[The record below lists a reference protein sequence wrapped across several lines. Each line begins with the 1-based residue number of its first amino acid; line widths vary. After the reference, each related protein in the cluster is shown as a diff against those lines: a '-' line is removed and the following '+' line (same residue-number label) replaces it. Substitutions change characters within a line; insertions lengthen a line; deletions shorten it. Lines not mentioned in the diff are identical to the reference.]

1 MLGVV
6 ITFAACSAVYIGFM
20 VVLIIRGGRQHADAY
35 LVAASAFTALWAA
48 TMAIRWASPDE
59 AIQAFSFA
67 ARVLEELASISWV
80 LFVAEIALS
89 ARQDKVRI
97 IRPSIMLA
105 CAGAICLICVCLE
118 LAWLLSPPETT
129 PLSIG
134 LLFAARLCLALA
146 GLVAVEN
153 LIRNATEEGFW
164 SVKYL
169 GIGLGGLFAY
179 DFYVYADALLF
190 RNVSLNLLELRGA
203 ISVLALPLIVVGASR
218 SLLPDRP
225 IALSHRMAFHSLV
238 IFAAGIY
245 LLVMAAAGYYL
256 RQFGGSNGNL
266 FTGLFV
272 FGAVLLLAV
281 IFASHG
287 LRSWLKVWLY
297 KNLFIYKYDYRQEWL
312 QFINTIALDQSGT
325 NLRMRVIKSIANIV
339 DSPGGVL
346 WKWQSRDQSYTVTE
360 KWNYHAF
367 PLDRSL
373 DGQLVAYLSQKGWVV
388 NLNDWRSNPGAY
400 EGIPIPEWFRTMP
413 EAWILVPLLHGSL
426 VLGVVLLQQPRA
438 ARVLNWED
446 FDLLKTCSRQAAGYL
461 SESIA
466 VQALS
471 ENRELEI
478 FNRRFA
484 FVIHDIK
491 TTINQL
497 SLLLKNAERHGE
509 NPAFQ
514 KDVLASVRDS
524 VTAMSGVLEQIN
536 AERQRGPTVSTI
548 DLAAL
553 VERVVD
559 QHVKSA
565 CADIRIECPYKPVTV
580 RGDEQRFT
588 TIVSHL
594 VQNAIDAAG
603 EAGRVC
609 IGLHQVNDRVA
620 LEVEDNGHGMT
631 PEFIRDELFQP
642 FKTTKN
648 TGYGIGAYQC
658 RELVCEIGGRLTVT
672 SAPGEGTLMTVTL
685 PAAPAIAQDSQS
697 VRAS

>member
-6 ITFAACSAVYIGFM
+6 ITFAACAAVYIGFM
-20 VVLIIRGGRQHADAY
+20 VVLIIRGGRKHADAY
-35 LVAASAFTALWAA
+35 LVAASAFTALWAS
-48 TMAIRWASPDE
+48 TMAIHWASPDE
-59 AIQAFSFA
+59 ATQAFTFA
-67 ARVLEELASISWV
+67 ARVLEGMASISWV

-89 ARQDKVRI
+89 ARQDKGRI

-105 CAGAICLICVCLE
+105 CAAVVCLICLCLE
-118 LAWLLSPPETT
+118 LAWLLSPPETL

-153 LIRNATEEGFW
+153 LIRNTTEEGFW

-190 RNVSLNLLELRGA
+190 RNVSAGLLELRGA

-225 IALSHRMAFHSLV
+225 IALSHRMAFHSLA
-238 IFAAGIY
+238 ILAGGVY
-245 LLVMAAAGYYL
+245 LLVMAAAGYYI
-256 RQFGGSNGNL
+256 RQFGGSNSNL

-287 LRSWLKVWLY
+287 IRSWLKVWLY

-312 QFINTIALDQSGT
+312 QFINTIAVDQSGT

-339 DSPGGVL
+339 DSTGGVL
-346 WKWQSRDQSYTVTE
+346 WKWQSRDQSYAVTE
-360 KWNYHAF
+360 KWNYHSF
-367 PLDRSL
+367 PTDCSL
-373 DGQLVAYLSQKGWVV
+373 DSQFVECLSQKGWII
-388 NLNDWRSNPGAY
+388 NLNDWRSGLNAY
-400 EGIPIPEWFRTMP
+400 DGVRIPEWLRAMP
-413 EAWILVPLLHGSL
+413 ETWILVPLQHGSL
-426 VLGVVLLQQPRA
+426 VLGVVLLRQPRA
-438 ARVLNWED
+438 ARMLNWED

-497 SLLLKNAERHGE
+497 SLLLKNAEKHGE

-536 AERQRGPTVSTI
+536 AERQRVSSVSTI
-548 DLAAL
+548 DLATL
-553 VERVVD
+553 IERVVG
-559 QHVKSA
+559 QRVKSGQ
-565 CADIRIECPYKPVTV
+565 ADIRIECPYKPVNV
-580 RGDEQRFT
+580 MGDEHRLT

-603 EAGRVC
+603 ETGYVS

-620 LEVEDNGHGMT
+620 FEVEDDGHGMT

-642 FKTTKN
+642 FKSTKIS
-648 TGYGIGAYQC
+648 GYGIGAYQC
-658 RELVCEIGGRLTVT
+658 RELVRELGGRLTVT

-685 PAAPAIAQDSQS
+685 PAAPATPSESLA

>member
-6 ITFAACSAVYIGFM
+6 ITFAACAAVYIGFM
-20 VVLIIRGGRQHADAY
+20 AVLIIRGGRKHADAY
-35 LVAASAFTALWAA
+35 LVAAAAFTALWAT
-48 TMAIRWASPDE
+48 TMAIHWASPE
-59 AIQAFSFA
+59 ESARAFTFA
-67 ARVLEELASISWV
+67 ERVLEELASISWV
-80 LFVAEIALS
+80 LFVAELALA
-89 ARQDKVRI
+89 ARRDKERL

-105 CAGAICLICVCLE
+105 CAGFVCLICLCLE

-134 LLFAARLCLALA
+134 LLFAARLCLAMA

-153 LIRNATEEGFW
+153 LIRNTTEEGFW

-190 RNVSLNLLELRGA
+190 RNVSLSLLELRGA

-238 IFAAGIY
+238 IFAGGIY
-245 LLVMAAAGYYL
+245 LLVMAAAGYYI
-256 RQFGGSNGNL
+256 RQFGGSHGNL
-266 FTGLFV
+266 FTGLFI

-312 QFINTIALDQSGT
+312 QFIHTIALDQSGT

-339 DSPGGVL
+339 DSTGGVL
-346 WKWQSRDQSYTVTE
+346 WEWQSRDQSYTVTE
-360 KWNYHAF
+360 KWNYLAF

-373 DGQLVAYLSQKGWVV
+373 DSQLVDDLSRKGWVV
-388 NLNDWRSNPGAY
+388 NLNDWRANPTAY
-400 EGIPIPEWFRTMP
+400 EGTRIPAWLRAMP
-413 EAWILVPLLHGSL
+413 ETWILVPLLHGSQ
-426 VLGVVLLQQPRA
+426 VLGVVLLCQPRA
-438 ARVLNWED
+438 AHVLNWED

-461 SESIA
+461 SESKA

-536 AERQRGPTVSTI
+536 AERQRGPSVSVI

-553 VERVVD
+553 VDRVVD
-559 QHVKSA
+559 QRVKSA
-565 CADIRIECPYKPVTV
+565 RADIRIECPYRPVTV
-580 RGDEQRFT
+580 LGDEHRLT
-588 TIVSHL
+588 TIVNHL
-594 VQNAIDAAG
+594 VQNAVDAAG

-620 LEVEDNGHGMT
+620 LEVEDDGPGMT

-648 TGYGIGAYQC
+648 SGYGIGAYQC
-658 RELVCEIGGRLTVT
+658 RELVREIGGRLTVT

-685 PAAPAIAQDSQS
+685 PAAPAIPQESPT